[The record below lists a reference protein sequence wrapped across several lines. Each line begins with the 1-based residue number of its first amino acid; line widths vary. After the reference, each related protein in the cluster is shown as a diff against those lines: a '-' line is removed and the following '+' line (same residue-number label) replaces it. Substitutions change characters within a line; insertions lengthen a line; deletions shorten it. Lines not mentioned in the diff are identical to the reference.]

1 MSGPA
6 GKVAIEGPVILGR
19 EAPFTLGRLS
29 VDPARRCVIVDGG
42 AEQTIEPRVMQVL
55 VALSRARGG
64 TVTRDEIMRDC
75 WPGMVVGED
84 SLSRAISRLRR
95 LVDASD
101 GSVELQTV
109 PRVGYRLLEH
119 RTTRG
124 GSAPAA
130 KPSIIVL
137 PFANISEDPEQEYF
151 SDGTT
156 EDIITDL
163 TKVSAVSVVARNTSF
178 ALKGAHIEI
187 PEIVARLGVS
197 HVLEGA
203 VRKVGDR
210 LRITAR
216 LVDGAAGDQIWAE
229 RWDRDLTDI
238 FAVQDEI
245 SRAVVSALK
254 LKFQPED
261 MPAAVRRG
269 TYSHKAYDLYLMAR
283 EFVVTGNA
291 GDPRREEAII
301 RLCRQ
306 ATQID
311 PSYAR
316 AWALLAL
323 AQTSLSVNR
332 AKGVET
338 GLAAAERASRL
349 DPKLGSP
356 HAVRAEVL
364 YEAGD
369 REGALDEIDR
379 ALKLEG
385 DAYEVAYVAGRI
397 YGSERRFSEAALHW
411 MKAAE
416 INSNDFAAAGMAI
429 HLLASAG
436 DGAGARRAAEMCL
449 ERAER
454 VVAQDRANGHAMS
467 FGATALVFL
476 GQIERT
482 RQWIDRALL
491 VDPDNFLMRYNFAC
505 ALATSPDDNDLVIDL
520 LDSVMRSNEGASFAK
535 WAATD
540 TSLDPVRGD
549 PRVKTLLGEGTGAL
563 PPE

>member
-6 GKVAIEGPVILGR
+6 EKSEGPVVLGR
-19 EAPFTLGRLS
+19 EAPFTIGRLS
-29 VDPARRCVIVDGG
+29 VDPARRAVVIDDG
-42 AEQTIEPRVMQVL
+42 AEQTLEPKVMQVL
-55 VALSRARGG
+55 VALARGRGG
-64 TVTRDEIMRDC
+64 TVTRDDIMRDC
-75 WPGMVVGED
+75 WSGVVVGED
-84 SLSRAISRLRR
+84 SLNRAITRLRR
-95 LVDASD
+95 LAQDSA
-101 GSVELQTV
+101 GSFELETV
-109 PRVGYRLLEH
+109 PRVGYRL
-119 RTTRG
+119 TG
-124 GSAPAA
+124 QSAPAA
-130 KPSIIVL
+130 PVAAQKPSIVVL

-151 SDGTT
+151 SDGMT

-163 TKVSAVSVVARNTSF
+163 TKVTAVSVVARNTSF
-178 ALKGAHIEI
+178 ALKGAEIDI

-197 HVLEGA
+197 HVLEGT
-203 VRKVGDR
+203 VRKAGERVR
-210 LRITAR
+210 VVAR
-216 LVDGAAGDQIWAE
+216 LIDGAAGDHIWAE

-254 LKFQPED
+254 LKFQAEET
-261 MPAAVRRG
+261 PAALRRG
-269 TYSHKAYDLYLMAR
+269 THSHKAYDLYLMAR

-291 GDPRREEAII
+291 GDVRREEAII

-349 DPKLGSP
+349 DPQLGSP
-356 HAVRAEVL
+356 YAVRAEVL

-369 REGALDEIDR
+369 HAGALAEIER
-379 ALKLEG
+379 ALQLEG

-397 YGSERRFSEAALHW
+397 FGCERRFADAARQW

-416 INSNDFAAAGMAI
+416 FNSNDFAAAGMAI
-429 HLLASAG
+429 HLLAAAG
-436 DGAGARRAAEMCL
+436 DNAGARKAAEMCL

-454 VVAQDRANGHAMS
+454 VIAQDRANGHAMS

-476 GQIERT
+476 GQMERT
-482 RQWIDRALL
+482 HQWIDRAVL

-505 ALATSPDDNDLVIDL
+505 ALAANPEEIDAVIEL
-520 LDSVMRSNEGASFAK
+520 LDGVMKSGEGASFAK
-535 WAATD
+535 WAVTD
-540 TSLDPVRGD
+540 SSLDPIRDD
-549 PRVKTLLGEGTGAL
+549 PRLKALLDEGLVGG
-563 PPE
+563 

>member
-1 MSGPA
+1 MSGA
-6 GKVAIEGPVILGR
+6 AEGTRNEGPVVLGR
-19 EAPFTLGRLS
+19 ESQFVLGRLS

-101 GSVELQTV
+101 GSIELQTV

-119 RTTRG
+119 RVKGG

-178 ALKGAHIEI
+178 ALKGVHIEI
-187 PEIVARLGVS
+187 PEIVAKLGVS
-197 HVLEGA
+197 HVLEGT

-216 LVDGAAGDQIWAE
+216 LVDCAAGDHIWAE

-254 LKFQPED
+254 LKFQPEET
-261 MPAAVRRG
+261 PAAVRRG

-369 REGALDEIDR
+369 RDGALDEIER

-397 YGSERRFSEAALHW
+397 LGSERRFAEAAQHW

-436 DGAGARRAAEMCL
+436 DDAGARRAAEMCL

-454 VVAQDRANGHAMS
+454 VVSQDRANGPARS
-467 FGATALVFL
+467 FGATALVYL

-505 ALATSPDDNDLVIDL
+505 ALATSPEDTNMVVDL
-520 LDSVMRSNEGASFAK
+520 LDSVMSSNEGPSFAK

-549 PRVKTLLGEGTGAL
+549 PRVRALLSDGPGAST
-563 PPE
+563 PE

>member
-1 MSGPA
+1 MSGPNE
-6 GKVAIEGPVILGR
+6 KVPIAGPVVLAR
-19 EAPFTLGRLS
+19 EASFTLGRLS
-29 VDPARRCVIVDGG
+29 VDPPRRSVIVDGG

-55 VALSRARGG
+55 VALARTRGG
-64 TVTRDEIMRDC
+64 TLTRDEIMRDC
-75 WPGMVVGED
+75 WPGLVVGED

-95 LVDASD
+95 LVDASH

-119 RTTRG
+119 RTMDVG
-124 GSAPAA
+124 AAANA

-151 SDGTT
+151 SDGMT

-163 TKVSAVSVVARNTSF
+163 TKVSAVSVIARNTSF
-178 ALKGAHIEI
+178 ALKGADIEI
-187 PEIVARLGVS
+187 PEIVTRLGVS

-216 LVDGAAGDQIWAE
+216 LVDGSAGDHIWAE
-229 RWDRDLTDI
+229 RWDRGLTDI

-261 MPAAVRRG
+261 MSAAVRRG

-369 REGALDEIDR
+369 RNGALKEIEQ

-397 YGSERRFSEAALHW
+397 FGSERRFAEAAQHW

-436 DGAGARRAAEMCL
+436 DHAGARRAAEMCL

-491 VDPDNFLMRYNFAC
+491 VDPDNYLMRYNFAC
-505 ALATSPDDNDLVIDL
+505 ALATSPDDAELVIDL

-540 TSLDPVRGD
+540 ASLDPLRGD
-549 PRVKTLLGEGTGAL
+549 PRVKMLLNGGVSAPG
-563 PPE
+563 